1 MVAFCRRNFSF
12 SAALNNPHIFWTDY
26 ILFHSFTH
34 RSHSS
39 IRSFFF
45 SLQSINSFM
54 NGTLKQKSTQ
64 HFNIEQMQYRKKG
77 RPTELEAP
85 LLLVD
90 PIMVIPGST
99 RVQSRTRPKQRFTW
113 IAMTGVIAS
122 FFLIYTVGLIWIQRY
137 ETPSIRRKLIEDEIE
152 PINKYW
158 AEKFEKLQ
166 GEMRKEK
173 DMNKK
178 LKESQSQLI
187 KEKKILKE
195 MDDESQSRWER
206 RILLLQHKNYELKNA
221 IQEFSKRELIKK

>member
-1 MVAFCRRNFSF
+1 
-12 SAALNNPHIFWTDY
+12 
-26 ILFHSFTH
+26 
-34 RSHSS
+34 
-39 IRSFFF
+39 
-45 SLQSINSFM
+45 
-54 NGTLKQKSTQ
+54 
-64 HFNIEQMQYRKKG
+64 
-77 RPTELEAP
+77 
-85 LLLVD
+85 
-90 PIMVIPGST
+90 
-99 RVQSRTRPKQRFTW
+99 
-113 IAMTGVIAS
+113 MTGVIAS
-122 FFLIYTVGLIWIQRY
+122 FFLIYTVGFIWIQRY